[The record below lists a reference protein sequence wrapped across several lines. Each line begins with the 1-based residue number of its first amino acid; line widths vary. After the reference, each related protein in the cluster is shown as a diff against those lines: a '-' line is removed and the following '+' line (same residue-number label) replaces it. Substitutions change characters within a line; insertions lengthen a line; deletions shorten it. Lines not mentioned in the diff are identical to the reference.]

1 MIIYCMDILATFVF
15 ALSGAFRAVKHELD
29 LLGLLVLATATGVGG
44 GILRDLVCGDTPP
57 MAFKNETYLLVC
69 LLAGFLVFLTA
80 PWIARRWNMVMIAD
94 AIGLGLFSAIGAQKA
109 MSLGFGPLG
118 VMFSGAV
125 TATGGGIIRDILVR
139 RIPDVIQEDFYAT
152 AAILGGAVFYCA
164 ARCGLPELQAFAV
177 SLIFTIAL
185 RFIAMYMG
193 LKLPKVRRLPASP
206 STLTRDRKRRHR
218 KAPSGENPSD

>member
-44 GILRDLVCGDTPP
+44 GILRDVVCGDTPP

-69 LLAGFLVFLTA
+69 LLAGLLVFLSA

-139 RIPDVIQEDFYAT
+139 RIPDVIQEDFYAS
-152 AAILGGAVFYCA
+152 AAILGGAVFYLA
-164 ARCGLPELQAFAV
+164 VRCGLADLEAFAF

-185 RFIAMYMG
+185 RFLAMYAG
-193 LKLPKVRRLPASP
+193 FRLPKVRRLPASP
-206 STLTRDRKRRHR
+206 SKLTRDRKNRR
-218 KAPSGENPSD
+218 KDSGGQD

>member
-44 GILRDLVCGDTPP
+44 GIIRDIVCGDTPP

-69 LLAGFLVFLTA
+69 FLAGFLVFLIA
-80 PWIARRWNMVMIAD
+80 PWIARRWNVVMIAD

-109 MSLGFGPLG
+109 MSLGLGPLG

-139 RIPDVIQEDFYAT
+139 RIPDVIHEDFYAT
-152 AAILGGAVFYCA
+152 AAIAGGAVFYFA
-164 ARCGLPELQAFAV
+164 AWCGLSDLQAFAV
-177 SLIFTIAL
+177 SLLFTVSL
-185 RFIAMYMG
+185 RVIAMYAG
-193 LKLPKVRRLPASP
+193 FKLPKVRRLPASP
-206 STLTRDRKRRHR
+206 STLTRNRKKPRG
-218 KAPSGENPSD
+218 KNTPGESQSG

>member
-44 GILRDLVCGDTPP
+44 GILRDVVCGDTPP
-57 MAFKNETYLLVC
+57 MAFKDETYLLVC
-69 LLAGFLVFLTA
+69 LLAGFLVFLSA
-80 PWIARRWNMVMIAD
+80 PWIARRWNMVLIAD

-139 RIPDVIQEDFYAT
+139 RIPDVIQEDFYAS
-152 AAILGGAVFYCA
+152 AAILGGAVFYLTV
-164 ARCGLPELQAFAV
+164 RCGLADLEAFAF

-185 RFIAMYMG
+185 RFLAMYAG
-193 LKLPKVRRLPASP
+193 FGLPKVRRLPASP
-206 STLTRDRKRRHR
+206 SKLTHDRKNRH
-218 KAPSGENPSD
+218 KDPGEQD

>member
-1 MIIYCMDILATFVF
+1 MGRVAPQ
-15 ALSGAFRAVKHELD
+15 
-29 LLGLLVLATATGVGG
+29 TATGVGG
-44 GILRDLVCGDTPP
+44 GLMRDVVCGDTPP

-69 LLAGFLVFLTA
+69 LLAGFLVFLSA

-94 AIGLGLFSAIGAQKA
+94 AVGLGLFSAIGAQKA

-139 RIPDVIQEDFYAT
+139 RIPDVIREDFYAT
-152 AAILGGAVFYCA
+152 AAIFGGAVFYLA
-164 ARCGLPELQAFAV
+164 AWYGLSDLPAFAV
-177 SLIFTIAL
+177 SLIFTVSL
-185 RFIAMYMG
+185 RFIAMYKG

-206 STLTRDRKRRHR
+206 SKLTRDRKRWR
-218 KAPSGENPSD
+218 KDSGGQD